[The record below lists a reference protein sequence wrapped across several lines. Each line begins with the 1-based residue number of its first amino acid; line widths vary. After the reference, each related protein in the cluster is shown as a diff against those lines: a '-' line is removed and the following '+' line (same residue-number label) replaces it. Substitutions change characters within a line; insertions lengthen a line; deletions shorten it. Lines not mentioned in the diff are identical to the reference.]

1 MECFMRQEEQDKKAF
16 ELLEKAII
24 KAQNGLKKGA
34 AFNPFLFILTS
45 EGVLKTIENKAID
58 PKESYALLEDS
69 LKQRVLEGDI
79 DILIIAVDA
88 TMPERY
94 RTDMDDCIQLHLE
107 ERSQLDK
114 KISARFIYVPYKLY
128 RQSEDDEVSIQL
140 GNPVPAGFP
149 AQYLG

>member
-1 MECFMRQEEQDKKAF
+1 MRQEEQDQKAF
-16 ELLEKAII
+16 ELLEKAVI
-24 KAQNGLKKGA
+24 KAQNGLKKGV

-45 EGVLKTIENKAID
+45 ERVLKTIENKAID

-69 LKQRVLEGDI
+69 LKQRVLEGNI

-88 TMPERY
+88 TLPERY
-94 RTDMDDCIQLHLE
+94 RTDMNDCIQLHLE

-128 RQSEDDEVSIQL
+128 RNAQTLEVTVEL
-140 GNPVPAGFP
+140 GNPVPVGFP
-149 AQYLG
+149 AQYLK